1 MNDSIRRTRPEKT
14 GVRAPLGE
22 LETAVMRQ
30 IWTCGQRG
38 CQGSD
43 VQRALESEKP
53 VALTTVLTTLER
65 LIEKGILYRK
75 REGRAFR
82 YWALLSEDQLQ
93 ERIVDGVLS
102 NLIARFPRAVAAYL
116 VQQGFSTTAA
126 EPDALATLARRV
138 ETLEGVQRAESETG
152 EPETEPNR

>member
-30 IWTCGQRG
+30 IWDCGPRG

-53 VALTTVLTTLER
+53 VALTTVLTTLDR
-65 LIEKGILYRK
+65 LIEKGILHRK

-93 ERIVDGVLS
+93 ERIVDGVLT
-102 NLIARFPRAVAAYL
+102 NLISRFPRAVAAYL
-116 VQQGFSTTAA
+116 VQQGLATAAA
-126 EPDALATLARRV
+126 EPEVLASLARKI
-138 ETLEGVQRAESETG
+138 EALEADQPG
-152 EPETEPNR
+152 EMEMGHLDNDLER